1 MSDVAIRVE
10 NLSKLYHI
18 GRAQQRH
25 DTLRDAL
32 TAAFKRSNVPTFK
45 RPEMWYTR
53 AKPIRGQ
60 TLIEEARVPCNW

>member
-1 MSDVAIRVE
+1 MTDLAIRVE

-32 TAAFKRSNVPTFK
+32 EAVFSFQSSVFSFQSSVA
-45 RPEMWYTR
+45 
-53 AKPIRGQ
+53 PIY
-60 TLIEEARVPCNW
+60 

>member
-1 MSDVAIRVE
+1 MSDIAIRVE

-32 TAAFKRSNVPTFK
+32 ASVFGRQSRSSTENCELKTDNSLSA
-45 RPEMWYTR
+45 ML
-53 AKPIRGQ
+53 AKP
-60 TLIEEARVPCNW
+60 TLAGV